1 MSEVGSI
8 VANVASRH
16 SASLV
21 DGRARVKEITPQDI
35 LRSAA
40 IVLTQLV
47 QVCDPRSLPI
57 YTVIS

>member
-1 MSEVGSI
+1 MSEVERTA
-8 VANVASRH
+8 ANDGRRR

-21 DGRARVKEITPQDI
+21 IGRARDKEITPQDI